1 MEIKLDNS
9 VNLKG
14 EQKNKK
20 FENVK
25 ETLNNSVDTAKDKA
39 SKAIDAVKNIQ
50 YSETYQRG
58 VKGVQSLIG
67 MAKLGL
73 NILSNKLEKYQEDL
87 KEGATKD

>member
-39 SKAIDAVKNIQ
+39 GKAIDAVKNIQ

-73 NILSNKLEKYQEDL
+73 NVLSNKLEKYQEDL
-87 KEGATKD
+87 KEGSTRD

>member
-39 SKAIDAVKNIQ
+39 GKAIDAVKNIQ
-50 YSETYQRG
+50 YSNAYQCG

-73 NILSNKLEKYQEDL
+73 NVLSNKLEKSQEDL

>member
-25 ETLNNSVDTAKDKA
+25 ETLNNS
-39 SKAIDAVKNIQ
+39 AIDAVKNIQ

-73 NILSNKLEKYQEDL
+73 NVLSNKLEKYQEDL

>member
-14 EQKNKK
+14 EQKKEK
-20 FENVK
+20 LENVK
-25 ETLNNSVDTAKDKA
+25 ETLNNGVDAAKEKA
-39 SKAIDAVKNIQ
+39 GKAIDAVKNIQ
-50 YSETYQRG
+50 YSEVYQRG

-67 MAKLGL
+67 MAKFGL
-73 NILSNKLEKYQEDL
+73 NALSNKLEQYQENL

>member
-20 FENVK
+20 FKNVK
-25 ETLNNSVDTAKDKA
+25 ETLNNGVDIAKG
-39 SKAIDAVKNIQ
+39 KAIDAVKNIQ
-50 YSETYQRG
+50 YSEAYQRG

-73 NILSNKLEKYQEDL
+73 NVLSNKLEKYQEDL
-87 KEGATKD
+87 KEGATRD

>member
-20 FENVK
+20 FKNVK
-25 ETLNNSVDTAKDKA
+25 ETLNNGVDIAKG
-39 SKAIDAVKNIQ
+39 KAIDAVKNIQ

-73 NILSNKLEKYQEDL
+73 NVLSNKLEKYQEDL

>member
-25 ETLNNSVDTAKDKA
+25 ETLNNSVDIAKG
-39 SKAIDAVKNIQ
+39 KAIDAVKNIQ
-50 YSETYQRG
+50 YSEAYQRG

-73 NILSNKLEKYQEDL
+73 NVLSNKLEKYQEDL

>member
-20 FENVK
+20 FKNVK

-39 SKAIDAVKNIQ
+39 GKAIDAVKNIQ
-50 YSETYQRG
+50 YSNAYQCG

-73 NILSNKLEKYQEDL
+73 NVLSNKLEKYQEDL
-87 KEGATKD
+87 QEGATKD

>member
-1 MEIKLDNS
+1 MEAFEGVQYAFLIGGFPRLAGMLRKDLIA
-9 VNLKG
+9 
-14 EQKNKK
+14 KNTAI
-20 FENVK
+20 FS
-25 ETLNNSVDTAKDKA
+25 ETG
-39 SKAIDAVKNIQ
+39 KAIDAVKNIQ

-73 NILSNKLEKYQEDL
+73 NVLSNKLEKYQEDL

>member
-14 EQKNKK
+14 DQKKEK

-25 ETLNNSVDTAKDKA
+25 ETFNNSVDTAKDKA
-39 SKAIDAVKNIQ
+39 GKAIDAVKNVQ
-50 YSETYQRG
+50 YSNAYQRG

-67 MAKLGL
+67 MAKVGL
-73 NILSNKLEKYQEDL
+73 NILSNKIEKYQEDL
-87 KEGATKD
+87 KAGVTKD

>member
-14 EQKNKK
+14 DQKKEK

-25 ETLNNSVDTAKDKA
+25 ETFNNSVDTAKDKA
-39 SKAIDAVKNIQ
+39 GKAIDAVKNIQ
-50 YSETYQRG
+50 YSNAYQRG

-67 MAKLGL
+67 MAKVGL
-73 NILSNKLEKYQEDL
+73 NILSNKIEKYQEDL
-87 KEGATKD
+87 KAGVTKD

>member
-14 EQKNKK
+14 DQKKEK

-25 ETLNNSVDTAKDKA
+25 ETFNNSVDTAKDKA
-39 SKAIDAVKNIQ
+39 GKAIDAVKNVQ
-50 YSETYQRG
+50 YSNAYQRG

-67 MAKLGL
+67 MARVGL
-73 NILSNKLEKYQEDL
+73 NILSNKIEKYQEDL
-87 KEGATKD
+87 KAGVTKD

>member
-20 FENVK
+20 FKNVK

-39 SKAIDAVKNIQ
+39 GKAIDAVKNIQ
-50 YSETYQRG
+50 YSNAYQCG

-73 NILSNKLEKYQEDL
+73 NVLSNKLEKYQEDL

>member
-14 EQKNKK
+14 DQKKEK

-25 ETLNNSVDTAKDKA
+25 ETFNNSVDTAKDKA
-39 SKAIDAVKNIQ
+39 DKAIDAVKNIQ
-50 YSETYQRG
+50 YSNAYQRG

-67 MAKLGL
+67 MAKVGL
-73 NILSNKLEKYQEDL
+73 NILSNKIEKYQEDL
-87 KEGATKD
+87 KAGATKD

>member
-20 FENVK
+20 FKNVK

-39 SKAIDAVKNIQ
+39 GKAIDAVKNIQ
-50 YSETYQRG
+50 YSNAYQCG

-73 NILSNKLEKYQEDL
+73 NVLSNKLEKYQEDL
-87 KEGATKD
+87 KEGAIKD

>member
-1 MEIKLDNS
+1 M
-9 VNLKG
+9 NLKG

-20 FENVK
+20 FKNVK

-39 SKAIDAVKNIQ
+39 GKAIDAVKNIQ

-73 NILSNKLEKYQEDL
+73 NVLSNKLEKYQEDL

>member
-20 FENVK
+20 FKNVK
-25 ETLNNSVDTAKDKA
+25 ETLNNGVDIAKG
-39 SKAIDAVKNIQ
+39 KAIDAVKNIQ
-50 YSETYQRG
+50 YSEAYQRG

-73 NILSNKLEKYQEDL
+73 NVLSNKLEKYQEDL

>member
-20 FENVK
+20 FKNVK
-25 ETLNNSVDTAKDKA
+25 ETLNNGVDTAKDKA
-39 SKAIDAVKNIQ
+39 GKAIDAVKNIQ

-58 VKGVQSLIG
+58 VKEF
-67 MAKLGL
+67 L
-73 NILSNKLEKYQEDL
+73 NI
-87 KEGATKD
+87 

>member
-20 FENVK
+20 FKNVK

-39 SKAIDAVKNIQ
+39 GKAIDAVKNIQ
-50 YSETYQRG
+50 YSNAYQCG

-73 NILSNKLEKYQEDL
+73 NVLSNKLEKYQEAL